1 MQAPTKLKEHFDRY
15 RPELSRSELAVAE
28 HFLATPIEVL
38 IFLSAEEIAAETG
51 TSDATVIR
59 TAKRLGFSGLP
70 ELKRV
75 CSRDM
80 AKTIPTTARLEQRFR
95 ATGDE
100 LAKVA
105 RHMFSQARE
114 ALTSTE
120 EAVDGDALAAAVD
133 LLIAADTV
141 WCLGMGTS
149 EAVAKHC
156 ATAIS
161 RAGKRSRASGA
172 SGFALANEIL
182 DLRSGDVV
190 VMFHTP
196 RDVPEL
202 RMVVEQISEIGCK
215 VILISGVQ
223 LRPSF
228 KDRVS
233 VMLVCVGVPS
243 KLASWN
249 LGATVLSDLLAYG
262 IAVRSQEQALS
273 AKARLSRLRQQ
284 AGGHS

>member
-1 MQAPTKLKEHFDRY
+1 MEAPTVLKEHFDRH
-15 RPELSRSELAVAE
+15 RSDLSRSELAVAE
-28 HFLATPIEVL
+28 HLLATPIDVL
-38 IFLSAEEIAAETG
+38 IFRSAEEIAAETG

-59 TAKRLGFSGLP
+59 TAKRLGFGGLP

-80 AKTIPTTARLEQRFR
+80 AKTMPTSARLEQRFR
-95 ATGDE
+95 ATGSD
-100 LAKVA
+100 LTKVA
-105 RHMFSQARE
+105 KQMFSQAHE

-120 EAVDGDALAAAVD
+120 EAIDGEALAAAID
-133 LLIAADTV
+133 ILESADTV

-161 RAGKRSRASGA
+161 RAGKRARASGA
-172 SGFALANEIL
+172 SGFALANELL

-202 RMVVEQISEIGCK
+202 RMVVEQINAIGCK

-223 LRPSF
+223 LRPAF

-249 LGATVLSDLLAYG
+249 LGAVVLSDLLAYG
-262 IAVRSQEQALS
+262 IAVRRQDQALA
-273 AKARLSRLRQQ
+273 AKKRLAELRRQ
-284 AGGHS
+284 AGAHS